1 MLPIKQ
7 GAKPASQD
15 TSGYSFT
22 QFGSS
27 SHSLRFDEFDEF
39 APNKTKTE
47 RPRPLTMV
55 E

>member
-7 GAKPASQD
+7 RAKPASQD

-27 SHSLRFDEFDEF
+27 SHSLRFDEFCD
-39 APNKTKTE
+39 T
-47 RPRPLTMV
+47 LTV
-55 E
+55 ETFFNVK